1 MMGKYYVYILTNQYK
16 TVLYTGVT
24 NNLKR
29 RLVEHD
35 ENIRLRK
42 TTFTARYKCRH
53 LLYFENYVWVQEA
66 IAREKEIK
74 GWVRVKKMELI
85 KTTNPEFEFLEDNF
99 LF

>member
-1 MMGKYYVYILTNQYK
+1 MMGKYYVYILTNQYR

-29 RLVEHD
+29 RLTEHD

-42 TTFTARYKCRH
+42 TTFAARYKCRH
-53 LLYFENYVWVQEA
+53 LLYFENYVWVQED

-85 KTTNPEFEFLEDNF
+85 KTTNPDFEFLEDNF

>member
-1 MMGKYYVYILTNQYK
+1 MGKYYVYILTNQHK

-29 RLVEHD
+29 RLIEYD
-35 ENIRLRK
+35 ENIRLGK
-42 TTFTARYKCRH
+42 NTFTARYRCRH
-53 LLYFENYVWVQEA
+53 LVYFEYYYWIQDA

-74 GWVRVKKMELI
+74 GWVRVKKLELI
-85 KTTNPEFEFLEDNF
+85 KSTNPDFEFLEDGF

>member
-1 MMGKYYVYILTNQYK
+1 MGKYYVYILTNQYK

-35 ENIRLRK
+35 ENIRL
-42 TTFTARYKCRH
+42 
-53 LLYFENYVWVQEA
+53 
-66 IAREKEIK
+66 
-74 GWVRVKKMELI
+74 I
-85 KTTNPEFEFLEDNF
+85 KTTNPDFEFLEDNF